1 MQILKAKNNIFKHIS
16 QKEKNPKNVFQS
28 FIWFNEISQKNC
40 IYFRKEKFS
49 KSENIY

>member
-28 FIWFNEISQKNC
+28 FIWFNEISQKKL
-40 IYFRKEKFS
+40 YLFQKGKVL
-49 KSENIY
+49 